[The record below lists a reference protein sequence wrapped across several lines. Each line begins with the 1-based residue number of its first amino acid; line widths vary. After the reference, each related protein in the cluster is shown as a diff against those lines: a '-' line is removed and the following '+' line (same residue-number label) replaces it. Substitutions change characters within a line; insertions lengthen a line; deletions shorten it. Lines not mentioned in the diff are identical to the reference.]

1 MTTPASDDRV
11 APKDP
16 RFDAAWRAASNEE
29 PPAALDAAILA
40 AARREAGAGPRS
52 ARAQMAMDT
61 RRRWWPLA
69 AAATVAAV
77 AVGVLELVTPDQLS
91 APSLDSTTV
100 TDMPTREAKPA
111 PNAVPPAAREEAAKP
126 SASNSAASARGAFG
140 AAQQENSAAGDATRP
155 IGGPRQEASGARPT
169 PREDVAKAS
178 ASAQRPAPRIE
189 SQRPAPPIEAQ
200 RPAPSIEA
208 QRIPSP
214 FPAAPATS
222 QPSADAISQPSAA
235 ANVQPSARASE
246 ATSVPEVPS
255 ASARARAAAAPAPM
269 AAPAPPAPAPAMAGA
284 VSERPTPLAKT
295 LAGSAQADQ
304 AAEARIKDRPTLSV
318 ADWIA
323 LIRRLRA
330 EGKTTEAAK
339 ELAAFRTAHA
349 DHEKL
354 LPPDLRD
361 WHPPTQ

>member
-11 APKDP
+11 VPKDP
-16 RFDAAWRAASNEE
+16 RLDAAWRTTSNEE

-40 AARREAGAGPRS
+40 AARREAGAGPRR

-100 TDMPTREAKPA
+100 TDMPSPNAKPA
-111 PNAVPPAAREEAAKP
+111 PEAAPPTAREEAAKP
-126 SASNSAASARGAFG
+126 SASNSAASARGAVR
-140 AAQQENSAAGDATRP
+140 AAQQENSDAGDAVRP
-155 IGGPRQEASGARPT
+155 TGAPRQEASGARPG
-169 PREDVAKAS
+169 PREDAAKAS
-178 ASAQRPAPRIE
+178 ASAQRPAP
-189 SQRPAPPIEAQ
+189 PIEAQ
-200 RPAPSIEA
+200 RT
-208 QRIPSP
+208 PSP
-214 FPAAPATS
+214 FPAAPAIP
-222 QPSADAISQPSAA
+222 QPSADAISPPSEA
-235 ANVQPSARASE
+235 ANVQPSARVSE
-246 ATSVPEVPS
+246 ATSVPQAPS
-255 ASARARAAAAPAPM
+255 ARAAAAPAPM

-295 LAGSAQADQ
+295 LTGGAQADE
-304 AAEARIKDRPTLSV
+304 AAEARIKDRPMLPV
-318 ADWIA
+318 PDWIA
-323 LIRRLRA
+323 LIHRLRA

-339 ELAAFRTAHA
+339 ELAAFRAAHS

-354 LPPDLRD
+354 LPRDLRD